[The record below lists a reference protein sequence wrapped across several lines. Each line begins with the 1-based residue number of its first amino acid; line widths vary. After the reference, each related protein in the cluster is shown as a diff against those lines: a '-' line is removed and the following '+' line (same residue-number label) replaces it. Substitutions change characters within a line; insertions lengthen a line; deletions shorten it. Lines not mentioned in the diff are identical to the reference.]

1 MPATGG
7 VLTVGTGVSAVVLG
21 GVLLGGALIYDA
33 GAVRIN
39 VQEKRPGGEKT
50 RLVIPAAAVPIAMRF
65 VPDEKLHEE
74 AEKLHDWLP
83 AIEIAAQELGRQ
95 PDFTLVEVQNPAE
108 HVRITKQAN
117 SLVINVE
124 SDRESVYVSF
134 PLKLVKSVARRLESA
149 APPA

>member
-83 AIEIAAQELGRQ
+83 AIEIAARELGRQ